1 MHSQESYG
9 HQTKSAGNLISR
21 RAALDINIVGF
32 LLTPMLLVATLAYR
46 HNYITCEEGL
56 YNLDEKYCVTV
67 EECEAYTS
75 YHKAYKELK
84 MCLWVGKNY
93 LSPEN

>member
-1 MHSQESYG
+1 
-9 HQTKSAGNLISR
+9 
-21 RAALDINIVGF
+21 
-32 LLTPMLLVATLAYR
+32 MLLVATLAYR

-75 YHKAYKELK
+75 YHKAYKELN
-84 MCLWVGKNY
+84 MCRWVAKNY